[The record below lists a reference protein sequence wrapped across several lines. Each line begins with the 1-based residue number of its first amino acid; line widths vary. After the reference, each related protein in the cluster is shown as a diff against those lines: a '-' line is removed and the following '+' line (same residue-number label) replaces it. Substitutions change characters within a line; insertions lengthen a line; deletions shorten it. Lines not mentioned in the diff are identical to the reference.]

1 MASQSR
7 AIRSAS
13 GSSSAS
19 PSGVCICTS
28 ARRRPP
34 ESLFVLAT
42 LVEIAALGVR
52 ATTFPAVSAGDAT
65 FLVRVARSR
74 ACVARILGRLSD
86 RAIRVPS

>member
-1 MASQSR
+1 M
-7 AIRSAS
+7 
-13 GSSSAS
+13 
-19 PSGVCICTS
+19 
-28 ARRRPP
+28 
-34 ESLFVLAT
+34 LAT